1 MNKKIIFIG
10 LTLFIALGLKLFLF
24 KEPKSTIP
32 SLEDAPII
40 NVATITVQNAYA
52 FATVPTSKT
61 AAAFMVIKNN
71 SANDDI
77 LTHVK
82 SDISEHVEIHQNTID
97 PDDGMMMMRKIKG
110 LDIPSK
116 ESVSLDPKG
125 YHVMFLGL
133 NKALKINETFPITL
147 VFEKAGEQVV
157 NVTIVPPGSSAPHNH

>member
-1 MNKKIIFIG
+1 MNKKIILIG
-10 LTLFIALGLKLFLF
+10 LVVFIAIGLKMFLF
-24 KEPKSTIP
+24 QEPKSKIP
-32 SLEDAPII
+32 SIEDVPLI
-40 NVATITVQNAYA
+40 NAAALTVKNAYA

-61 AAAFMVIKNN
+61 GAAFMVIENN
-71 SANDDI
+71 NGYDDL

-82 SDISEHVEIHQNTID
+82 SDIAEHVEIHQNTID

-110 LDIPSK
+110 LDIPAK
-116 ESVSLDPKG
+116 DNVSLDPKG

-157 NVTIVPPGSSAPHNH
+157 NVNIVTPGSSVPHNH

>member
-1 MNKKIIFIG
+1 MNKKIILISLVVFIAIG
-10 LTLFIALGLKLFLF
+10 LKMFLF
-24 KEPKSTIP
+24 QEPKSKIP
-32 SLEDAPII
+32 SIEDVPLI
-40 NVATITVQNAYA
+40 NAAALTVKNAYA

-61 AAAFMVIKNN
+61 GAAFLVIENN
-71 SANDDI
+71 NEYDDL

-82 SDISEHVEIHQNTID
+82 SDIAEHVEIHQNTID

-110 LDIPSK
+110 LDIPAK
-116 ESVSLDPKG
+116 DNVSLDPKG

-157 NVTIVPPGSSAPHNH
+157 NVNIVTPGSSVPHNH